1 MLLVELSRY
10 TQAFRILNFKW
21 TDYVDMNYTLII
33 LLKNKSKIKIFFR
46 QKDVSERK
54 KNLKI
59 IPETGISSKIT

>member
-10 TQAFRILNFKW
+10 TQAFQILNFKW

-54 KNLKI
+54 KI
-59 IPETGISSKIT
+59 